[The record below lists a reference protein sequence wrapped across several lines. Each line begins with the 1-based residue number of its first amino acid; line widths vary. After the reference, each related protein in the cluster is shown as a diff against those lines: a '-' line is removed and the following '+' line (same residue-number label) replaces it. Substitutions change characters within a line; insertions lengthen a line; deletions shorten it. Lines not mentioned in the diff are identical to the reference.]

1 METGLE
7 AKFVVS
13 NLEITRPSHP
23 HLMVKERV
31 SMTDFMYSK
40 ILGKFSNLEDVA
52 HVQEWELRA
61 PYISNRHLQQCHLF
75 LDKEENKNHGSLPLG
90 VSISNQFPKN
100 KNKLC
105 SLKNT
110 FSLGVF

>member
-52 HVQEWELRA
+52 HVQE
-61 PYISNRHLQQCHLF
+61 
-75 LDKEENKNHGSLPLG
+75 
-90 VSISNQFPKN
+90 
-100 KNKLC
+100 
-105 SLKNT
+105 
-110 FSLGVF
+110 